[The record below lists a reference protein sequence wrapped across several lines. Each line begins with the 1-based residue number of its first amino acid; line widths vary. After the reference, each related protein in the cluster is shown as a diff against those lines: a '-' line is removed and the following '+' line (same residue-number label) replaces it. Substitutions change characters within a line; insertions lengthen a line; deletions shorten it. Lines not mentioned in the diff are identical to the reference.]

1 MASHRAKARHRV
13 PRTPPLNINPA
24 IRALLP
30 EMTGWRH
37 ALHAMPE
44 LGLQEVETA
53 AKVAALCRGFGL
65 TVTEGVGVTGVV
77 ATLQGQRAVKGGE
90 RGRSIGIRAEL
101 DALPMTEV
109 LSLPYA
115 STRPGVMHACGHD
128 GHMAIL
134 LGAAKALAA
143 NADFAGQVHFIFQP
157 AEEGLGGALAM
168 LADGLFDRFPCDE
181 IYALHNSGHPLGRV
195 LVHHGVVAAAAD
207 RFVITITGQGGH
219 AATPQDARNPLSAAA
234 RMLIALES
242 LPARVTDA
250 RLPVVITIG
259 ALNGGDAFN
268 VIPASAKL
276 AGTVRALDMATRTRI
291 EAEIRRQ
298 VTAIATAEGV
308 TIEIDYASPFS
319 VTRNTAPEADYVI
332 AAATAIFGAG
342 RVVIDPP
349 PEMGSEDFGFMLE
362 QRPGCYF
369 QLGQGDADHRAYCH
383 DVTYD
388 FNDLALEPGASL
400 WVRLV
405 MDRLG

>member
-1 MASHRAKARHRV
+1 MI
-13 PRTPPLNINPA
+13 INPA

-30 EMTGWRH
+30 EMTRWRQ
-37 ALHAMPE
+37 ALHAIPE

-65 TVTEGVGVTGVV
+65 TVTERVGVTGVV
-77 ATLQGQRAVKGGE
+77 ATLQGRRAIKGDE
-90 RGRSIGIRAEL
+90 QCRSIGIRAEL
-101 DALPMTEV
+101 DALPMSETRP
-109 LSLPYA
+109 LPYA
-115 STRPGVMHACGHD
+115 STRPSVMHACGHD
-128 GHMAIL
+128 GHMAML

-143 NADFAGQVHFIFQP
+143 DSDFSGQVHFIFQP

-181 IYALHNSGHPLGRV
+181 IYAMHNSAHDLGRV

-207 RFVITITGQGGH
+207 RFVIIIKGQGGH

-250 RLPVVITIG
+250 RQPVVITLG
-259 ALNGGDAFN
+259 SLNGGDAFN
-268 VIPASAKL
+268 VIPAEAKL
-276 AGTVRALDMATRTRI
+276 AGTVRALDMATRARMET
-291 EAEIRRQ
+291 EIRRQ
-298 VTAIATAEGV
+298 VTAIAAAEGV
-308 TIEIDYASPFS
+308 AVEIDYTSPFS
-319 VTRNTAPEADYVI
+319 VTRNTAPQADHVI
-332 AAATAIFGAG
+332 AAATAIFGADQ
-342 RVVIDPP
+342 VVIDPP

-362 QRPGCYF
+362 KQPGCYF
-369 QLGQGDADHRAYCH
+369 QLGQGDAEHQAYCH
-383 DVTYD
+383 DVTFD

-405 MDRLG
+405 QDRLN